1 MPTTPTYRNRR
12 LLLTLLLPLPEFV
25 AGFVWGREYGDE
37 RGKADTIK
45 AIEQKLAEPEGD
57 RVPM

>member
-1 MPTTPTYRNRR
+1 MV
-12 LLLTLLLPLPEFV
+12 LFVLPEFT
-25 AGFVWGREYGDE
+25 AGFVWGREYGYK

-45 AIEQKLAEPEGD
+45 AIEQKLAEPERD